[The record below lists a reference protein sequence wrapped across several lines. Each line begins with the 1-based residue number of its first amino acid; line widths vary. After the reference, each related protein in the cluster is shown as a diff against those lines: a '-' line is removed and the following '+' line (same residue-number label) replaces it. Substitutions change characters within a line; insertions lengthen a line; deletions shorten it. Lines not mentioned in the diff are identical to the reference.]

1 MYTYKNNLVKD
12 YPQISSF
19 LQGMGSIMDL
29 NSQVDYS
36 IPIGISRNDLKQS
49 PLLKEISRQLNI
61 TEEDVLMLLEEDPA
75 GRDILAIYLDWLAV
89 GKNLDNSIQRVK
101 KEIE

>member
-1 MYTYKNNLVKD
+1 MYTYKNLVKD
-12 YPQISSF
+12 HPRISSF

-29 NSQVDYS
+29 NSQIDYS

-49 PLLKEISRQLNI
+49 PLLKEISRQVNI
-61 TEEDVLMLLEEDPA
+61 TEEDVLMLLEQDPT
-75 GRDILAIYLDWLAV
+75 GRDTLAIYLDWLAV